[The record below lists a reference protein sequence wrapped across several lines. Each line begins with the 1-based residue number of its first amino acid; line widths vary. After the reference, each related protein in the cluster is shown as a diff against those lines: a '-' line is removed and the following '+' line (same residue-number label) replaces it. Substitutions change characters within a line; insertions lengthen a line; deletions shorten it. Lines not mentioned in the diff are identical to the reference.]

1 MTTFTANTSAT
12 ASAAIPGNELS
23 ALTLRATLGAVLLA
37 HGLLKFLVFTLAG
50 TAGFFESVG
59 FPGWSAYLVAPF
71 EVLAGA
77 ALILGVY
84 PRVVALASLPVLL
97 GALIVHLPNG
107 WLFSNANGGWE
118 FPAVLVLMAVAVA
131 LRGDDRYGLR
141 QWLARR

>member
-1 MTTFTANTSAT
+1 MTRTPTAFLVT
-12 ASAAIPGNELS
+12 AGPEGSAAL
-23 ALTLRATLGAVLLA
+23 LRLTLGAVLLA
-37 HGLLKFLVFTLAG
+37 HGLLKVFVFTLAG
-50 TAGFFESVG
+50 TAAFFESVG

-77 ALILGVY
+77 ALILGVHV
-84 PRVVALASLPVLL
+84 RWVALASVPVLL
-97 GALIVHLPNG
+97 GALLVHLPNG

-141 QWLARR
+141 QWLANR